1 MASAWGSSWGDAWGD
16 SWGTVSQDLKGRIV
30 RRGKYKVWD
39 KDPWDLP
46 EKEIVEATAAQL
58 ESLIDQKDYLKV
70 ELKET
75 KGAELREERRK
86 ITESLTALNK
96 QIERTKQSLAKQKAD
111 YQKAEALA
119 VKRAA
124 EEEEDIRAIIT
135 IVMDLYD
142 D

>member
-1 MASAWGSSWGDAWGD
+1 
-16 SWGTVSQDLKGRIV
+16 
-30 RRGKYKVWD
+30 
-39 KDPWDLP
+39 LP

-58 ESLIDQKDYLKV
+58 EALIEQKDYLKV
-70 ELKET
+70 ELKEAR
-75 KGAELREERRK
+75 GAELREERRK

-96 QIERTKQSLAKQKAD
+96 QIERTKQFLVKQKAD
-111 YQKAEALA
+111 YEKAEALA